1 MNSSTA
7 SASKSVTPRSLFRL
21 TAFGEA
27 VTWTLLIGGLIAR
40 ALVDPPEILI
50 PIVGS
55 IHGFVFLSYAVVSIL
70 VGLNQRWSIGKTLL
84 AVILA
89 IVPFATIPFERSVDK
104 TKSLQG
110 SWRTEVSN
118 DPRDSVWADKLFRW
132 FIKRPFVLILI
143 LVLGVTAVFTFLLW
157 LGPPGEW
164 GQN

>member
-1 MNSSTA
+1 MNSGTS
-7 SASKSVTPRSLFRL
+7 SSSMSMTPRSLFRL

-40 ALVDPPEILI
+40 ALLDPPEILI

-55 IHGFVFLSYAVVSIL
+55 IHGFVFLSYSVVSIL

-84 AVILA
+84 AVVLA
-89 IVPFATIPFERSVDK
+89 IVPFATVPFERSLDK
-104 TKSLQG
+104 TKSLEG
-110 SWRTEVSN
+110 SWRKEESE
-118 DPRDSVWADKLFRW
+118 DLRDSIWLDRLFRW
-132 FIKRPFVLILI
+132 FIKRPVVLIMV